1 MATMESANVM
11 DAHQLGE
18 LARFLDDHPA
28 FSPTFSSDDAILC
41 GFRVGNCFVTMD
53 EMEYLLH
60 APEES
65 HEPALVGAY
74 TEWAGGI

>member
-1 MATMESANVM
+1 MESVNAM

-41 GFRVGNCFVTMD
+41 GFRVGDCFVTLD
-53 EMEYLLH
+53 EMGHLFEG
-60 APEES
+60 PEES
-65 HEPALVGAY
+65 HQALPIGVY
-74 TEWAGGI
+74 TEWPGGI